1 MTIMVLTKGCDHIH
15 TQTVPHPDFFRH
27 TVFLSVRV
35 DDLVT
40 TKIPPPP
47 SYVVGWGERGRQD
60 RRIFDIPGLWGSISV
75 SHEKIFVSEVFVGYN
90 KKRVDSCV

>member
-47 SYVVGWGERGRQD
+47 RPMWWGGGRGGV
-60 RRIFDIPGLWGSISV
+60 RIGEYSI
-75 SHEKIFVSEVFVGYN
+75 FQVFGEAYLFLM
-90 KKRVDSCV
+90 KRYLFLKYS

>member
-40 TKIPPPP
+40 TKIPPP
-47 SYVVGWGERGRQD
+47 VLCGGVGGEGAS
-60 RRIFDIPGLWGSISV
+60 GSENIRYSR
-75 SHEKIFVSEVFVGYN
+75 SLGKHICFS
-90 KKRVDSCV
+90 

>member
-40 TKIPPPP
+40 TKIPPPRP
-47 SYVVGWGERGRQD
+47 MWWGGGRGGV
-60 RRIFDIPGLWGSISV
+60 RIGEYSI
-75 SHEKIFVSEVFVGYN
+75 FQVFGEAYLFLM
-90 KKRVDSCV
+90 KRYLFLKYS